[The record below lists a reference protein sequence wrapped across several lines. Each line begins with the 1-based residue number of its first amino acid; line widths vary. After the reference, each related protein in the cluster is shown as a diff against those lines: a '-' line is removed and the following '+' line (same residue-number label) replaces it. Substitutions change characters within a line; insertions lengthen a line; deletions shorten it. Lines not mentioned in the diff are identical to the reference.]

1 MRYLYVMVSRTDTG
15 FARLIRR
22 FTGCYYNHAAISFDC
37 DLRQLYS
44 FARRAYDLP
53 LSACLTRESPLMYT
67 RGQGDAQIVL
77 YRLPVP
83 DERFIAARRT
93 VQMMLRDGGYI
104 YNVWSVFTYPL
115 TRGLPAYKA
124 QTCSEFTAGI
134 LRIAGLRLE
143 RPDCRYHPEDFTT
156 CWRGWRSTGARW
168 LPTAV
173 RTAVWTGTRNTCA
186 GTVCSRSPDA
196 ACAPWPAPLTEACL
210 NAHPACRMSPGS
222 ILPIPIAERGIIP
235 CPIKWRI
242 WSRRASSPS
251 TPPGSG

>member
-1 MRYLYVMVSRTDTG
+1 MPRS
-15 FARLIRR
+15 
-22 FTGCYYNHAAISFDC
+22 S
-37 DLRQLYS
+37 
-44 FARRAYDLP
+44 
-53 LSACLTRESPLMYT
+53 
-67 RGQGDAQIVL
+67 L

-134 LRIAGLRLE
+134 LRIAGLRLD
-143 RPDCRYHPEDFTT
+143 RPDCRYHPEDFTHLLEGLEVY
-156 CWRGWRSTGARW
+156 RGSLAAYCGENRRLDGDPEYLRRHS
-168 LPTAV
+168 LLQI
-173 RTAVWTGTRNTCA
+173 A
-186 GTVCSRSPDA
+186 GCSP
-196 ACAPWPAPLTEACL
+196 CAPWPAPLTEACL

>member
-1 MRYLYVMVSRTDTG
+1 
-15 FARLIRR
+15 
-22 FTGCYYNHAAISFDC
+22 
-37 DLRQLYS
+37 
-44 FARRAYDLP
+44 
-53 LSACLTRESPLMYT
+53 MYT

-93 VQMMLRDGGYI
+93 VQMMLRDGEYI

-134 LRIAGLRLE
+134 LRMPGSSWTVPTAA
-143 RPDCRYHPEDFTT
+143 TT
-156 CWRGWRSTGARW
+156 PRTSPACWRGWRSTGDRW
-168 LPTAV
+168 QPTAV

-186 GTVCSRSPDA
+186 DTVCSRLPAA
-196 ACAPWPAPLTEACL
+196 ACAPWPVPPTEACL
-210 NAHPACRMSPGS
+210 NVHPACRMSLGS

-251 TPPGSG
+251 IPPGSG

>member
-22 FTGCYYNHAAISFDC
+22 FTGCYYNHAASSFDC

-134 LRIAGLRLE
+134 LAAYCGENRRLDGDPEYLRRHSLFQIAGCSLRTLACAADRSLFE
-143 RPDCRYHPEDFTT
+143 RPSGLPDV
-156 CWRGWRSTGARW
+156 TGQYF
-168 LPTAV
+168 
-173 RTAVWTGTRNTCA
+173 
-186 GTVCSRSPDA
+186 
-196 ACAPWPAPLTEACL
+196 
-210 NAHPACRMSPGS
+210 AHTHR
-222 ILPIPIAERGIIP
+222 
-235 CPIKWRI
+235 
-242 WSRRASSPS
+242 
-251 TPPGSG
+251 